1 MSILH
6 AAEIS
11 DILSRF
17 FGALPDTMMNMSDSY
32 IFTVKSTSHVICAVW
47 SAKEFNLQ
55 LTPDMARMIV
65 DQVNLRGA
73 CVCVCE
79 VSNFTRGVQSAAVEC
94 LRRTARDN
102 PSFTKLTSY
111 DIDTAYR

>member
-1 MSILH
+1 LSVLH
-6 AAEIS
+6 AAEIR
-11 DILSRF
+11 DIPSRF

-65 DQVNLRGA
+65 DQVGRSMHA
-73 CVCVCE
+73 CVCE
-79 VSNFTRGVQSAAVEC
+79 VSYFTRGVQSAAVEC